1 MAFAQIVCINAK
13 LFMEKHWNNWIDKII
28 PWFTDHGI
36 KIAVIIVAVFV
47 AKKLL
52 KKVIAKTVRIAV
64 VAEEGNGEDS
74 EKKREDTLIYI
85 FTATANVTLY
95 LVGSL
100 MVLQEMGLMIAPI
113 LAGAGIVGLA
123 FGFGGQYLIRDI
135 IAGLFIIIENQYR
148 IGDVIRVEGA
158 EGLVEN
164 ISLRMT
170 TIRDVEGT
178 VHHIPHGEI
187 KMVSN
192 LSKGFSRVKINLG
205 VSYSTDIDHARRIID
220 AVGQSMA
227 EESPWKEEIILAPHF
242 VRVDKFADSAV
253 ELRVS
258 AETMPHKQWDVAGE
272 FRRRIKYAFDKEGI
286 EIPFPQR
293 VIHTAKGE

>member
-1 MAFAQIVCINAK
+1 MQ
-13 LFMEKHWNNWIDKII
+13 KHWEKWIDKAG
-28 PWFTDHGI
+28 PWLLEHGI
-36 KIAVIIVAVFV
+36 KIGIIIIGAFI
-47 AKKLL
+47 L
-52 KKVIAKTVRIAV
+52 KKIIAKLISKTVRIAV
-64 VAEEGNGEDS
+64 VADDVNGEES
-74 EKKREDTLIYI
+74 ERKREDTLIYI
-85 FTATANVTLY
+85 FTATANVAVY
-95 LVGSL
+95 SVGIL
-100 MVLQEMGLMIAPI
+100 MILQEVGLMIGPI

-148 IGDVIRVEGA
+148 IGDVIRIESA

-170 TIRDVEGT
+170 TLRDVQGT

-192 LSKGFSRVKINLG
+192 LSKSFARVVMNLG
-205 VSYSTDIDHARRIID
+205 VDYSSDIDHVKEVINR
-220 AVGQSMA
+220 VGQEMA
-227 EESPWKEEIILAPHF
+227 EDPQWKHEIILAPHF
-242 VRVDKFADSAV
+242 VRVDAFADSAI
-253 ELRVS
+253 EIRVMG
-258 AETMPHKQWDVAGE
+258 ETIPHKQWEVGGE

-293 VIHTAKGE
+293 VVREQKPKN